1 MRRLIVLVAG
11 IALLLGAQA
20 RADVINHARAWA
32 SDNYGA
38 TPPNTI
44 DNWGELAASAAV
56 DTHAP
61 DYTRGRQ
68 AASFAH
74 LDYDSQVDGELL
86 QLGATSRVFTST
98 AVMQEKATARAYWY
112 DTLRVYPEPGYA
124 APTQVLVTMELTG
137 SMKVDNTVNG
147 LGTGKVVFNGD
158 AGATV
163 KLSGTNPATNP
174 IFTGSWLTQEYTLTS
189 GTNILTMDFTGTL
202 VRTVNLVD
210 GAASL
215 SIMLE
220 SESSILQINNN
231 YKEVGSDFGDTL
243 TIKMINDADGNWPKQ
258 WTYKFDSGM
267 VPEPATCVQL
277 AGLALLG
284 LIGYGWKRRR
294 HRP

>member
-1 MRRLIVLVAG
+1 MKRLIVLVAG
-11 IALLLGAQA
+11 IALLLGAQV

-32 SDNYGA
+32 SDNFGPN
-38 TPPNTI
+38 PPNTV
-44 DNWGELAASAAV
+44 DNWGELDASATV
-56 DTHAP
+56 DSTAP
-61 DYTRGRQ
+61 DLTRARQ

-74 LDYDSQVDGELL
+74 LDYDSQVEGDLL
-86 QLGATSRVFTST
+86 QLGARSRVFTNT

-112 DTLRVYPEPGYA
+112 DTLRVEPKPGYT

-137 SMKVDNTVNG
+137 SMMVDNTVNG
-147 LGTGKVVFNGD
+147 LATGKVVFNGD
-158 AGATV
+158 AGATL
-163 KLSGTNPATNP
+163 KLSGYNPLTNPV
-174 IFTGSWLTQEYTLTS
+174 FTGSWLTQDYTLVS
-189 GTNILTMDFTGTL
+189 GTNTLSMEFTGTL
-202 VRTVNLVD
+202 SRTVNLVD
-210 GAASL
+210 GVASL

-267 VPEPATCVQL
+267 VPEPAACVQL

-284 LIGYGWKRRR
+284 LFGYGWKRRR
-294 HRP
+294 QRP